1 MKFKRRLLAIGLAG
15 IMLLSVGCSNSGGA
29 SEGSNITTISIV
41 AGGDAV
47 NLNPL
52 YANDRVSMTV
62 MNALYN
68 PLYVV
73 DEKGEKTF
81 YLADSVEPSEDFL
94 TYTVKLKS
102 GIKWHDGKPLTADDL
117 VFTME
122 SILDESQAAISR
134 GKFVIEDKAVEVKKI
149 DETTVEFKSLTAD
162 DLVFTMES
170 ILDES
175 QAAISRGK
183 FVIEDKAVEV
193 KKIDET
199 TVEFKLPAVS
209 TSFESMLGDV
219 RVIPK
224 HIYEGEK
231 DMAKSDKNNSPIGN
245 GAYKFKEYKT
255 GELLTLERFDDYYG
269 EKGELETVTYRVI
282 ADSNSA
288 NMALQNGEVQAKYV
302 QPDEVVDVEG
312 KGNVDIVTFDEG
324 MVDNLVFMQNANESL
339 KDEKVRQAISYAI
352 NKDEIIT
359 AAYKSEEYADK
370 AYSLFASS
378 TMYYTDDVEK
388 YEQDQEKAKELLK
401 EAKVDDLKLKL
412 AYSTHKSQQEKIA
425 LVLQSNLKEVGIEL
439 ELKPMEKSAFYGE
452 LYLKLKL
459 AYSTHKSQQEK
470 IALVL
475 QSNLKEVGIELELKP
490 MEKSAFYG
498 ELWSGADATFD
509 LALNGYVMGS
519 EPAEY
524 ASVFKSNGS
533 DNIGGYSN
541 KEVDKKF
548 EEALKETDET
558 KRDELYKEIQKT
570 IVEEVALYP
579 ICYSKSI
586 VAIDKNYDVE
596 EANLVPIFMFRDL
609 NGIKVKN

>member
-1 MKFKRRLLAIGLAG
+1 MKSKRRLLAIGLAG
-15 IMLLSVGCSNSGGA
+15 AMLLSVGCSNSGGS
-29 SEGSNITTISIV
+29 SEGSNITSISIV

-102 GIKWHDGKPLTADDL
+102 GLKWHDG
-117 VFTME
+117 E
-122 SILDESQAAISR
+122 
-134 GKFVIEDKAVEVKKI
+134 
-149 DETTVEFKSLTAD
+149 SLTAD

-175 QAAISRGK
+175 QASISRGK

-199 TVEFKLPAVS
+199 TVEFKLPAIS
-209 TSFESMLGDV
+209 TSFESMLGDI

-231 DMAKSDKNNSPIGN
+231 DLAKSEKNNSPIGN

-269 EKGELETVTYRVI
+269 EKGQLETVTYRVI

-288 NMALQNGEVQAKYV
+288 NMALQNGEVQVKYV

-312 KGNVDIVTFDEG
+312 KDNVDIVTFDEG
-324 MVDNLVFMQNANESL
+324 MVDNLVFMQDVNKSL
-339 KDEKVRQAISYAI
+339 KDAKVRQAISYAI
-352 NKDEIIT
+352 NKEEIIT

-378 TMYYTDDVEK
+378 TMSYTDDVEK
-388 YEQDQEKAKELLK
+388 YEQDKEKAKELLK
-401 EAKVDDLKLKL
+401 EAGVDNLKLKL

-425 LVLQSNLKEVGIEL
+425 LVLQSNLKD
-439 ELKPMEKSAFYGE
+439 
-452 LYLKLKL
+452 
-459 AYSTHKSQQEK
+459 
-470 IALVL
+470 
-475 QSNLKEVGIELELKP
+475 VGIELELKP

-509 LALNGYVMGS
+509 LAINGYVMGS

-524 ASVFKSNGS
+524 ASVFTSNGS
-533 DNIGGYSN
+533 DNLSGYSN

-548 EEALKETDET
+548 AEALKETDDA
-558 KRDELYKEIQKT
+558 KRDALYKEIQKI
-570 IVEEVALYP
+570 IVEDVALYP
-579 ICYSKSI
+579 ISYPKSI
-586 VAIDKNYDVE
+586 VAIDKNYDVK